1 MSDNN
6 ERSGSSKKKGT
17 NDAPKQEDSF
27 EARPTNRLGKDHKI
41 VADGDTW
48 QEMMAVCE
56 APEEAPG
63 DEDSGRLVIRSY
75 YQSIR
80 TNERVWD
87 EPPSGATNVIP
98 ASDEMRRMAT
108 LQLEELHVVDTSK
121 KKKKKK
127 SIIGKMFGKKK
138 DKKKE
143 EEPEK
148 RKIQYRPGS
157 QMYAN
162 QAPQDTEEAL
172 MQEAIAASIAE
183 SRGETYVSS
192 KQNVPTANPD
202 EELLMAQA
210 LSMSAAEHEQQQAG
224 DATDEVVLAQVMEQ
238 SKLETKRGEGNLLNL
253 TNPNIASNIASN
265 SYDNPISAEDDRKM
279 PAGPPMMRPPPSQQT
294 MPYVSSPAATS
305 ATSPYV
311 AAAMPYVSSPAAT
324 SATSQYVDAAPN
336 GTTPLLPTLKAPPT
350 YAGAPNAAAGTAPA
364 AASGNLTPPSTS
376 PVPNPAAMF
385 DPYSKDAPAPA
396 GLRATDSPPTPPRSN
411 LKKMGYAKEA
421 SSKLS
426 RFKRSSSTKK
436 MQDKA
441 GLV

>member
-6 ERSGSSKKKGT
+6 DSSGRKKKGT
-17 NDAPKQEDSF
+17 NDDSF
-27 EARPTNRLGKDHKI
+27 QARPTNRLGKDHKI

-56 APEEAPG
+56 APG

-75 YQSIR
+75 YQNIR
-80 TNERVWD
+80 TDERVWD

-121 KKKKKK
+121 QKKKKK

-143 EEPEK
+143 EEPEN

-172 MQEAIAASIAE
+172 IQEAIAASIAE
-183 SRGETYVSS
+183 SRGEKYVSS
-192 KQNVPTANPD
+192 QQNAPTTNAD
-202 EELLMAQA
+202 DELLMAQA
-210 LSMSAAEHEQQQAG
+210 ISMSAAEHEQQQAG
-224 DATDEVVLAQVMEQ
+224 AVTDEVVLAQVMEQ

-253 TNPNIASNIASN
+253 NNPNIASN
-265 SYDNPISAEDDRKM
+265 SYNNPILAEDDRKM
-279 PAGPPMMRPPPSQQT
+279 PAGPPMMRPPPPQQT
-294 MPYVSSPAATS
+294 MTMKQPQPMPYASSRAATSAPYVAAKMRYVSSPVSTS
-305 ATSPYV
+305 ATSRFI
-311 AAAMPYVSSPAAT
+311 AS
-324 SATSQYVDAAPN
+324 APN
-336 GTTPLLPTLKAPPT
+336 GTTPPPLTSKAPPT
-350 YAGAPNAAAGTAPA
+350 FTGAPLATSTSPYAAAGTAPA
-364 AASGNLTPPSTS
+364 AASGHLTPPSTS
-376 PVPNPAAMF
+376 PVPNSAAMF
-385 DPYSKDAPAPA
+385 DPYSKDAAAPA
-396 GLRATDSPPTPPRSN
+396 GLKVTDSPPTPPTSN
-411 LKKMGYAKEA
+411 LKKMGDSKEA

-426 RFKRSSSTKK
+426 RFKRPSTKK